1 MNNNSKAIKTYEDL
15 EAEEKR
21 LTVHMAAL
29 KLTLKEDIA
38 GVKDGIKD
46 KMNPIKKVKE
56 KALSFFTRAD
66 KNSPT
71 LNFALNFVL
80 DYILRLFI
88 PNRTSVW
95 TKTVIPFVTKNYV
108 SHLITEDQRAAIA
121 KFWNDTANKLETM
134 MQKSKKSKEEM
145 AEKEAAARATE
156 GTIATPS
163 PSYSEPNSFSTQ

>member
-15 EAEEKR
+15 EREEKR
-21 LTVHMAAL
+21 LTVHLAAL
-29 KLTLKEDIA
+29 KLTLKEDIG
-38 GVKDGIKD
+38 GVKEGIKD
-46 KMNPIKKVKE
+46 KLNPIKKIKE
-56 KALSFFTRAD
+56 KARSFFTRAD

-71 LNFALNFVL
+71 LNFAINFVL

-108 SHLITEDQRAAIA
+108 SHLITEEQRAAIA
-121 KFWNDTANKLETM
+121 KFWNDTATKVEKM
-134 MQKSKKSKEEM
+134 MQKSKEDKAEM
-145 AEKEAAARATE
+145 ARKEAAAMATE

-163 PSYSEPNSFSTQ
+163 PVFRENNP

>member
-1 MNNNSKAIKTYEDL
+1 MNNNRKAIKTYEDL
-15 EAEEKR
+15 VEEEKR
-21 LTVHMAAL
+21 LTTHLAAL
-29 KLTLKEDIA
+29 KLTLKDDIT
-38 GVKDGIKD
+38 GVKESFKD
-46 KMNPIKKVKE
+46 KLNPIKKAKE
-56 KALSFFTRAD
+56 KARAFFTRAD

-108 SHLITEDQRAAIA
+108 SHLITEEQRAAIA
-121 KFWNDTANKLETM
+121 KFMHDSAMKLEKM
-134 MQKSKKSKEEM
+134 MQKSRQKKEEM
-145 AEKEAAARATE
+145 VQKEAAAMATE

-163 PSYSEPNSFSTQ
+163 PNYRVNL

>member
-21 LTVHMAAL
+21 LTVHLAAL
-29 KLTLKEDIA
+29 KLTLKEDMS
-38 GVKDGIKD
+38 GVKEGIKD
-46 KMNPIKKVKE
+46 KLNPIKKVKE
-56 KALSFFTRAD
+56 KARAFFTRAD

-71 LNFALNFVL
+71 LNFAINFVL
-80 DYILRLFI
+80 DYVLRLFI

-108 SHLITEDQRAAIA
+108 SHLITEEQRAAIA
-121 KFWNDTANKLETM
+121 KFWNDTATKVEKM
-134 MQKSKKSKEEM
+134 MQKSKQNKEDM
-145 AEKEAAARATE
+145 VEKEAAAKATE

-163 PSYSEPNSFSTQ
+163 PTYRENNF

>member
-21 LTVHMAAL
+21 LAVHLAAL
-29 KLTLKEDIA
+29 KLTLKEDMS
-38 GVKDGIKD
+38 GVKEGIKD
-46 KMNPIKKVKE
+46 KLNPIKKVKE
-56 KALSFFTRAD
+56 KARAFFTRAD

-71 LNFALNFVL
+71 LNFAINFVL

-108 SHLITEDQRAAIA
+108 SHLITEEQRAAIA
-121 KFWNDTANKLETM
+121 KFWNDTATKLEKM
-134 MQKSKKSKEEM
+134 MQKSKQNKEEM
-145 AEKEAAARATE
+145 VEKAAAAKATE

-163 PSYSEPNSFSTQ
+163 PTFRENNF

>member
-1 MNNNSKAIKTYEDL
+1 MNNNSKTIKTYEDL

-21 LTVHMAAL
+21 LTVHLAAL
-29 KLTLKEDIA
+29 KLNLQTDIA

-46 KMNPIKKVKE
+46 KLNPIKKVKE
-56 KALSFFTRAD
+56 KARAFFTRAD

-71 LNFALNFVL
+71 LNFAINFVL

-108 SHLITEDQRAAIA
+108 SHLITEEQRAAIA
-121 KFWNDTANKLETM
+121 KFWNDTATKVEKM
-134 MQKSKKSKEEM
+134 MQKSKQDKEEM
-145 AEKEAAARATE
+145 ARKEAAAKATE

-163 PSYSEPNSFSTQ
+163 PTFRNNNP